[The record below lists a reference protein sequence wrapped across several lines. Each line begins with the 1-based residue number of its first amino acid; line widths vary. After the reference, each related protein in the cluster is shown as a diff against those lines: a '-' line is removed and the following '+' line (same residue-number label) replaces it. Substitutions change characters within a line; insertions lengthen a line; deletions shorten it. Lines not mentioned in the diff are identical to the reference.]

1 MQLPSISCPH
11 LTVDEMDSND
21 DNTNDSD
28 DILTFKNR
36 FRATEST
43 QGSESSLKHRLAE
56 NQLKKQY
63 NLHEERN
70 GNEGNWI
77 SIPSKSLLTKT
88 YSFKRIISFR
98 SDNFRRGNSR
108 SVTGNSPRNIGR
120 SSPSPF
126 HLKDP
131 YRQQQYKPLT
141 FSFLG
146 QIYAKKSIKGDK
158 PELR

>member
-11 LTVDEMDSND
+11 LTVDETDGN
-21 DNTNDSD
+21 DNTNDAS
-28 DILTFKNR
+28 TASYNNR
-36 FRATEST
+36 FRSTESN

-63 NLHEERN
+63 HLHGETN

-108 SVTGNSPRNIGR
+108 SVTGNSNSPRNLGR

-126 HLKDP
+126 YLKDP
-131 YRQQQYKPLT
+131 YPQPQYKPLT

-158 PELR
+158 PESR

>member
-1 MQLPSISCPH
+1 
-11 LTVDEMDSND
+11 MDGNE

-28 DILTFKNR
+28 DILSFNNR
-36 FRATEST
+36 YRATEST

-108 SVTGNSPRNIGR
+108 SVTGNNHSPRNFGR

-126 HLKDP
+126 YSKDP
-131 YRQQQYKPLT
+131 YRGGPQQPYKPLT

>member
-1 MQLPSISCPH
+1 
-11 LTVDEMDSND
+11 MDGNE

-28 DILTFKNR
+28 DILSFNNR
-36 FRATEST
+36 YRATEST

-63 NLHEERN
+63 NLHGERN
-70 GNEGNWI
+70 GNEGNSI
-77 SIPSKSLLTKT
+77 LIPSKSLLTKT

-108 SVTGNSPRNIGR
+108 SVTGNSPRNIRR

-126 HLKDP
+126 YLKDP
-131 YRQQQYKPLT
+131 QQQYKPLT

-158 PELR
+158 PESR